1 MLYFCLLAFTALIG
15 GYFTFQYIALI
26 RAIDRI
32 TSDMNDI
39 RQDLTQNQMLHLPLP
54 DRHLR
59 GLLCAFNSLLEE
71 IQKERQNYEKREQ
84 RFKKEIENISHDLRT
99 PLTVILGYLKLF
111 KKSGERPFSDNTD
124 FSETLCIVEQK
135 AETLKQLIEQ
145 FYDYSRLNAGDY
157 ELTLAPVD
165 VSRRLR
171 ETLAGNSRLLE
182 QAGLKITAELPDYP
196 LWVAG
201 EEAAFDRIFFNLLQN
216 AARYAKSWLKIE
228 VKEQKE
234 TLSLLFTNDTEALSR
249 SDISHLF
256 ERFYM
261 QDRSRSRGG
270 TGLGLTIAK
279 ALAEEMNG
287 SLLIKLPEDTG
298 NSKEENLIVC
308 FELCLPPYRI

>member
-1 MLYFCLLAFTALIG
+1 MLYFFLLAFTILIG
-15 GYFTFQYIALI
+15 GYFTLQYIALI
-26 RAIDRI
+26 RAVDKI
-32 TSDMNDI
+32 TSDINDI

-54 DRHLR
+54 DRHLK
-59 GLLCAFNSLLEE
+59 GLLCAFNSVLEE
-71 IQKERQNYEKREQ
+71 IQKERQSYEKREQ
-84 RFKKEIENISHDLRT
+84 NFKKEIENISHDLRT

-111 KKSGERPFSDNTD
+111 KKSGEKPFSDNTD
-124 FSETLCIVEQK
+124 FSEALCIVEQK
-135 AETLKQLIEQ
+135 AESLKQLIDQ

-157 ELTLAPVD
+157 ELTLVPVD

-171 ETLAGNSRLLE
+171 ETLAGNFRLLE
-182 QAGLKITAELPDYP
+182 QAGLQVRAELPDCP
-196 LWVAG
+196 VWAAG

-234 TLSLLFTNDTEALSR
+234 TLSILFTNDTETLSH
-249 SDISHLF
+249 SDISRLF

-261 QDRSRSRGG
+261 QDSSRSQGG

-287 SLLIKLPEDTG
+287 SLHAKLPENTG
-298 NSKEENLIVC
+298 NFEDEKLIVC